1 VSDNRPGDDPPDQA
15 VEIAALRRAL
25 EERTSELD
33 AARKKLEKNGG
44 LAALGQLVSTVVH
57 ELRGPLGAMLTSVHL
72 VESRIGDADPA
83 TKKGIERIRRGVRRC
98 DDTITRLLDFSRH
111 EALEPEPTR
120 LDQWLR
126 ALFYDQALPD
136 GVSLAFEPGLGDRRV
151 AVDRDRF
158 RRAVVNVIENAS
170 QAISDGGKPGHIE
183 VRTRPDGGHVE
194 IRVADNGPGIRDDH
208 RAKIFEPFFS
218 ARRSGIGLRLPIAR
232 RIVEQ
237 HGGEI
242 AVTID
247 PNGGDTCFV
256 FSLPARQ
263 EDSP

>member
-44 LAALGQLVSTVVH
+44 LAVLGQLVSTVVH

-83 TKKGIERIRRGVRRC
+83 TKKGIERIRRGV
-98 DDTITRLLDFSRH
+98 
-111 EALEPEPTR
+111 
-120 LDQWLR
+120 
-126 ALFYDQALPD
+126 
-136 GVSLAFEPGLGDRRV
+136 
-151 AVDRDRF
+151 
-158 RRAVVNVIENAS
+158 VNVIENAS

-194 IRVADNGPGIRDDH
+194 IRIADNGPGIRDDIAP
-208 RAKIFEPFFS
+208 RFSNRFS
-218 ARRSGIGLRLPIAR
+218 APESRASASGCRSPGALSSSMAAR
-232 RIVEQ
+232 SRWQATRTAAIR
-237 HGGEI
+237 
-242 AVTID
+242 AL
-247 PNGGDTCFV
+247 
-256 FSLPARQ
+256 FSACPPARKIAPRP
-263 EDSP
+263 EGSHPRLLLTRPA